1 MAFPPNSNHSPRL
14 NAVEVDN
21 IGHCYGD
28 LRALSGVSFSVAQ
41 GEIFGLLGPNGGGKS
56 TLFRIL
62 STVMRPQEGTARIG
76 GYDLRRDPGRVRRCL
91 GVVFQA
97 SSLDL
102 KLTAEEN
109 LVHQGHLYG
118 LRGQELAQRVTL
130 MLGRVGLADRR
141 TTPCERLSGGQK
153 RRIEIAK
160 GLLHGPSLLL
170 LDEPTTGL
178 DPLARREMWSYL
190 TLLRERDGIAVLV
203 TTHLLEE
210 AEDCD
215 RLGILH
221 KGHLAALGSP
231 DALKREIEGEVLV
244 IEAEAPQRLR
254 QAIQERL
261 HQPAQVFGR
270 QVRLEHA
277 SAYEFVPDLMAAFGP
292 QIRSVTVARPTLE
305 DVFLRRTGQRWSIE
319 ATGDAATEGAM
330 PATV

>member
-1 MAFPPNSNHSPRL
+1 MAF
-14 NAVEVDN
+14 AVEVEN

-28 LRALSGVSFSVAQ
+28 LRALAGVSFTVGD

-62 STVMRPQEGTARIG
+62 STLMRPQEGTARVG
-76 GYDLRRDPGRVRRCL
+76 GYDLLREPDLVRRCL

-109 LVHQGHLYG
+109 LRHQGHLYG
-118 LRGQELAQRVTL
+118 LRGRDLQQRVDL

-141 TTPCERLSGGQK
+141 HTSCEKLSGGQK

-160 GLLHGPSLLL
+160 GLLHNPRLLL

-190 TLLRERDGIAVLV
+190 TLLRERDGIAVLT

-221 KGHLAALGSP
+221 KGHLAALGTP
-231 DALKREIEGEVLV
+231 AELKQEIEGEVLV
-244 IEAEAPQRLR
+244 MEADAPERLR
-254 QAIQERL
+254 QGIQERL
-261 HQPAQVFGR
+261 HQPAQVIGR
-270 QVRLEHA
+270 QVRIERAQAH
-277 SAYEFVPDLMAAFGP
+277 EFVPALMDAFGP

-319 ATGDAATEGAM
+319 AMGEAPAETTAAVSA
-330 PATV
+330 

>member
-1 MAFPPNSNHSPRL
+1 MHQA
-14 NAVEVDN
+14 NAVEVDH

-28 LRALSGVSFSVAQ
+28 LRALADVSFTVAE

-62 STVMRPQEGTARIG
+62 STVMRPREGTARIG
-76 GYDLRRDPGRVRRCL
+76 GFDLLRDPGQVRRCL

-109 LVHQGHLYG
+109 LFHQGRLYG
-118 LRGQELAQRVTL
+118 LHGRELAERVTL

-190 TLLRERDGIAVLV
+190 TLLRERDGIAVLT

-231 DALKREIEGEVLV
+231 EELKREIEGEVLV
-244 IEAEAPQRLR
+244 MEAVAPQRLR
-254 QAIQERL
+254 QGIEERL

-270 QVRLEHA
+270 QVRIERPRAH
-277 SAYEFVPDLMAAFGP
+277 EFVPALMEAFGAE
-292 QIRSVTVARPTLE
+292 IRSVTVARPTLE

-319 ATGDAATEGAM
+319 ASGEAGE
-330 PATV
+330 PASVTASA